1 MSILTRILGSKSR
14 PTVTDG
20 QPPSARTLVKTRIP
34 PWHKIPPTVADAIF
48 EALAATELFDRFV
61 LSSIEENLVC
71 QYEKLGHEDRNVTVI
86 RAQISE
92 ILCQAGFQKLALLDK
107 EINTGSAREIGFAA
121 INLFGPAIVMSKDQI
136 AGYRGMA
143 AVYELLGV
151 KAQCHEYA
159 KRGLLEVQNVRQNA
173 AGQAMRDGG
182 AFTPDMLDQAEREL
196 HGYLE

>member
-1 MSILTRILGSKSR
+1 M
-14 PTVTDG
+14 
-20 QPPSARTLVKTRIP
+20 
-34 PWHKIPPTVADAIF
+34 ADAIF